1 VIETDLAFTPVTE
14 LAQLVRE
21 RKVSPVELVR
31 MYLERIDRWDDL
43 LHAYVTV
50 SRDAAIEHAK
60 EAEAAVIRGDQL
72 GPLHG
77 IPIAVKDQFLT
88 KGIRTTNGTRALAN
102 FVPDEDATAVTRLRE
117 AGAVLLGK
125 LNMPEGGM
133 LGTRDWPYGQPR
145 NPWNTEHEAGASS
158 TGGGIAAA
166 AALCAAALGEDTGGS
181 IRNPASYCG
190 VVGMRPT
197 WGRASRYGL
206 LPIVWSMDTAG
217 PMTRTVADAAL
228 MMRTIAGHDPKDV
241 FSARL
246 PVPDYVAGLDGEV
259 PGLRV
264 GIIREYFES
273 GLLDRET
280 GDAVRTAAA
289 VLGRLGARVEEV
301 SLPTILL
308 GGVIFCAIADS
319 GSAVQHRRELLH
331 EPDLLDAGPRR
342 RMLAASLLPVALY
355 YKVEQA
361 RNLLRDQVRAALERF
376 DVLVCPSAPGPAGRI
391 DRAQVA
397 TWTTEDLIK
406 FWQRG
411 SHTSPF
417 SLAAVPALSMPCGY
431 TASGLPIGMQI
442 VGRPFGE
449 GTVLRTAHAYEKNSD
464 AHTKRPPLS

>member
-1 VIETDLAFTPVTE
+1 MIETDLAFAPVTE
-14 LAQLVRE
+14 LVRLVRE

-31 MYLERIDRWDDL
+31 MYLERIDRWDDR

-50 SRDAAIEHAK
+50 SRDAALEQAK
-60 EAEAAVIRGDQL
+60 EAEAAVTRGDPL

-77 IPIAVKDQFLT
+77 IPIGVKDQFLT
-88 KGIRTTNGTRALAN
+88 RGIRTTNGMRTLAE
-102 FVPDEDATAVTRLRE
+102 FVPDEDATAVTRLRD
-117 AGAVLLGK
+117 AGAIVLGK

-145 NPWNTEHEAGASS
+145 NPWNTDHEAGASS

-166 AALCAAALGEDTGGS
+166 AGLCAAALGEDTGGS

-197 WGRASRYGL
+197 WGRVSRHGI

-217 PMTRTVADAAL
+217 PMTRTVADAAVI
-228 MMRTIAGHDPKDV
+228 MRTIAGHDLKDV
-241 FSARL
+241 FTARL
-246 PVPDYVAGLDGEV
+246 PVPDYEGALDGNV
-259 PGLRV
+259 RGMRIGV
-264 GIIREYFES
+264 IREYFES

-280 GDAVRTAAA
+280 AETVRAAAA
-289 VLGRLGARVEEV
+289 VFGRVGAQVEEV
-301 SLPTILL
+301 SLPMILL
-308 GGVIFCAIADS
+308 AGVIFCAIADS
-319 GSAVQHRRELLH
+319 GSAVQHRRELLTQ
-331 EPDLLDAGPRR
+331 PDLIDAGPRR

-361 RNLLRDQVRAALERF
+361 RNLMRDQVRAALERF

-417 SLAAVPALSMPCGY
+417 SLAAVPALSMPCGF

-449 GTVLRTAHAYEKNSD
+449 GTVLRAAHAYETNSE

>member
-1 VIETDLAFTPVTE
+1 VIETDLAFMPVTE
-14 LAQLVRE
+14 LVRLVRE

-31 MYLERIDRWDDL
+31 MYLERIDRWDDR

-50 SRDAAIEHAK
+50 SRDAALEQAK
-60 EAEAAVIRGDQL
+60 EAEAAVTRGDRL

-88 KGIRTTNGTRALAN
+88 KGIRTTNGTRALAD
-102 FVPDEDATAVTRLRE
+102 FVPDDDATAVTRLRE
-117 AGAVLLGK
+117 AGAILLGK

-158 TGGGIAAA
+158 TGGGIATA

-197 WGRASRYGL
+197 WGRVSRYGL

-217 PMTRTVADAAL
+217 PMTRTVADAAVI
-228 MMRTIAGHDPKDV
+228 MRTIAGHDPKDV
-241 FSARL
+241 FTARL
-246 PVPDYVAGLDGEV
+246 PVPDYALDGDV
-259 PGLRV
+259 RKVRV
-264 GIIREYFES
+264 GVIREYFES
-273 GLLDRET
+273 GLLDRESA
-280 GDAVRTAAA
+280 DAVRAAA
-289 VLGRLGARVEEV
+289 TVLGRLGARVDEV
-301 SLPTILL
+301 SLPMILL
-308 GGVIFCAIADS
+308 AGVIFCAIADS
-319 GSAVQHRRELLH
+319 GSAVQHRKELLQ

-361 RNLLRDQVRAALERF
+361 RNLMRDQVRAALERF
-376 DVLVCPSAPGPAGRI
+376 DVLICPSAPGPAGRI

-442 VGRPFGE
+442 VGRPFAE
-449 GTVLRTAHAYEKNSD
+449 GTVLQAAHAYETNSD